1 MNTSDLRDLAAELLF
16 EHGAAIFHVALRA
29 SAEHACDGQ
38 NDGAHFWYALSLILD
53 DIIQARLDPDR
64 PLTLH

>member
-1 MNTSDLRDLAAELLF
+1 MNASDMRDLAAELF
-16 EHGAAIFHVALRA
+16 VEHGPGIFHVALRA
-29 SAEHACDGQ
+29 SAEHACDGHE
-38 NDGAHFWYALSLILD
+38 DGANFWYALSLLLD